1 MFHSKAHFI
10 IKSEQAAYRKPDDV
24 AKLHEHTLFGPKK
37 IFQLKKN
44 LFRSLVK
51 LIDTPLGER
60 LVEFKNDKV
69 GL

>member
-37 IFQLKKN
+37 IFSAKKKIVQ
-44 LFRSLVK
+44 VK